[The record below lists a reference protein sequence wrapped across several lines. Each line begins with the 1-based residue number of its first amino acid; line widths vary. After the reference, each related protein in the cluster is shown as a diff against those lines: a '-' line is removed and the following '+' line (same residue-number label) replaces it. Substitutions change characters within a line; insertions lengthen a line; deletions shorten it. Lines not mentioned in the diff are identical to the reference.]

1 MEMIQTTKKWL
12 SFVFE
17 MKDIGEAR
25 YILGVEIFRNRS
37 KKLLG
42 LSQEA
47 YINKIME
54 QCQMHYSKPVDTP
67 VKKGRTLSIDQCPK
81 TDKEKERMS
90 NAPSASAI

>member
-1 MEMIQTTKKWL
+1 
-12 SFVFE
+12 
-17 MKDIGEAR
+17 
-25 YILGVEIFRNRS
+25 
-37 KKLLG
+37 
-42 LSQEA
+42 
-47 YINKIME
+47 ME